1 MRVAEE
7 RETDS
12 NLDDLWFLVS
22 LIFFFSFNYKVI
34 HDRSFGTS
42 YKVSIIK
49 RCLLNAKN
57 VSQYFQKYSL
67 VAEPLLQTTS

>member
-22 LIFFFSFNYKVI
+22 LIFFSFNYKVI

-57 VSQYFQKYSL
+57 VNQYFQKYSL